1 MAVELSDVSRE
12 LATRLLSEVEFDD
25 RLTGWE
31 MRQMSGSE
39 QKFIYGFQEALDF
52 MKIPEFGDLFSPGA
66 GGSIGYLDFEELRK
80 WIAEVLGDRE
90 LAEAISE
97 VQAGTSSY
105 AEGVSEVGAL
115 MNQRL
120 KQCRQILGLPTA

>member
-12 LATRLLSEVEFDD
+12 LATRLLSEVEFED
-25 RLTGWE
+25 RLTGWQ

-39 QKFIYGFQEALDF
+39 QRFIYGFQEALDF
-52 MKIPEFGDLFSPGA
+52 MKVPEFGELFSPGA
-66 GGSIGYLDFEELRK
+66 GGSIGYLDFDELTK
-80 WIAEVLGDRE
+80 WVAEVLGDRQ

-105 AEGVSEVGAL
+105 SEGVSEVGAL
-115 MNQRL
+115 MNHRL
-120 KQCRQILGLPTA
+120 KQCRQILGLPTT

>member
-1 MAVELSDVSRE
+1 MVIKLSDVSRG

-52 MKIPEFGDLFSPGA
+52 MRIPEFRELFSPGA
-66 GGSIGYLDFEELRK
+66 GGLIGYLDFEELAK

-97 VQAGTSSY
+97 VQAAISSY

-120 KQCRQILGLPTA
+120 KQCRQILSLPTG